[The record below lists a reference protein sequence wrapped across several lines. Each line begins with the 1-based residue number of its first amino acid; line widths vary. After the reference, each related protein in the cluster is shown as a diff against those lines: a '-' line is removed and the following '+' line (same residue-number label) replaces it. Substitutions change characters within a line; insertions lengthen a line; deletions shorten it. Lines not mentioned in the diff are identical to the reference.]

1 MHIRSMITKEQLV
14 NGSIVGYFAMPSRAL
29 AEANPEAYS
38 NALRGLPA
46 GAGSCQ
52 YCGTGIHHHIVV
64 RLADLRTVFIGTDC
78 AEKVGFDA
86 REVRFAMSKQE
97 REEIAARAAAR
108 AAATDWDVIQFGK
121 HKGARVS
128 DLITSDR
135 SYVEWLASTGG
146 GEQSNAGVARR
157 LIAEARAPRIAA
169 AAAAIALLDG
179 LTATVT
185 HVRSDWGFHRLET
198 PIVKPAYWAGRA
210 AGALKNG
217 RTLRIE
223 EVDGAIGEVLKSEGH
238 SSRGKKNQ
246 AAREARSAEL
256 FAMLRLF
263 AAE

>member
-1 MHIRSMITKEQLV
+1 MITKEQLV
-14 NGSIVGYFAMPSRAL
+14 GAGIIGYFAMPSRAV
-29 AEANPEAYS
+29 AEANPEAYN

-52 YCGTGIHHHIVV
+52 HCGTGIHHHIVL
-64 RLADLRTVFIGTDC
+64 RLADRSIAFVGTDC
-78 AEKVGFDA
+78 AEKIGCDP
-86 REVRFAMSKQE
+86 REVRYVMSKQE

-108 AAATDWDVIQFGK
+108 AAATDWDVVQFGK
-121 HKGARVS
+121 YKGARVS

-157 LIAEARAPRIAA
+157 LLAEARAPRVAA

-179 LTATVT
+179 LQVTVT
-185 HVRSDWGFHRLET
+185 HARSDWGFVRLEA
-198 PIVKPAYWAGRA
+198 PIVKAAYWAGRA
-210 AGALKNG
+210 VCSLQNG
-217 RTLRIE
+217 RTLTAD
-223 EVDGAIGEVLKSEGH
+223 EVDGSIGEVLKSEGH

-246 AAREARSAEL
+246 AARNARHDEL
-256 FAMLRLF
+256 YALLSPF